1 MSTFD
6 RFMNKAK
13 DVADLAAHKT
23 NEVVEISKLKIQA
36 LKLNNSIAKAYEELG
51 SAYYNHVKF
60 NGSSEMLHNCVAE
73 IDRLIKEQ
81 EAINDAMQ
89 EVGKQPAI
97 YCSACGQ
104 ELAHDAVYC
113 SRCGSPVSH
122 VIYATK
128 PGQD

>member
-13 DVADLAAHKT
+13 DVADIAAHKT

-36 LKLNNSIAKAYEELG
+36 LKLNNNIAKAYEELG

-60 NGSSEMLHNCVAE
+60 NGNSEMLHNCVAE
-73 IDRLIKEQ
+73 IDRLLKEQ
-81 EAINDAMQ
+81 EALNDAMQ

-122 VIYATK
+122 VIYETK
-128 PGQD
+128 PAQD

>member
-13 DVADLAAHKT
+13 DVADVAVHKT

-36 LKLNNSIAKAYEELG
+36 LKLNNSISKAYEELG
-51 SAYYNHVKF
+51 SVYYNHVKF

-73 IDRLIKEQ
+73 IDRLLKEH
-81 EAINDAMQ
+81 EALSDAMQ

-97 YCSACGQ
+97 YCSACGR
-104 ELAHDAVYC
+104 ELGRETAYC

-122 VIYATK
+122 VIYTSPK
-128 PGQD
+128 NQD